1 VKRPSVSS
9 GRRLPLLTA
18 ALSFLALAAALW
30 IVWLNAG
37 LRAPVDVRGWPSATP
52 WPTAVDGE
60 APQLPSYLAIHPL
73 NAIARQAEPVTL
85 HPNRERLEVIRYTV
99 QQGDSVF
106 GIAKAFDIE
115 PETVLWGNFD
125 VLNDDPHMLRP
136 GQELNILPVNGTYYQ
151 WQTGDTLEGIA
162 DNFGVTVADIVD
174 WTGNGLDPL
183 DPKVQPGTWLVIPGG
198 TRPFKQ
204 WFIPAIARGQAGV
217 GAAYGPGGCG
227 QAIIGGAIGTGGFI
241 WPSANHT
248 VSGNDYWSGHLAI
261 DIAGATGD
269 LVWAADSGVVVFA
282 GWSTVGY
289 GNMIMIDH
297 GNGWQTLYAHL
308 SAVRVGC
315 GDSVVQGN
323 TIGAIGSTGNS
334 TGSHLHFETR
344 FEGGFVNPHFVLP

>member
-1 VKRPSVSS
+1 MTRRTVSPR
-9 GRRLPLLTA
+9 GRLSIASA
-18 ALSFLALAAALW
+18 ALSVLALAGALW
-30 IVWLNAG
+30 IVGLNAR
-37 LRAPVDVRGWPSATP
+37 LRSSSQSSGWPSATP
-52 WPTAVDGE
+52 WPTA
-60 APQLPSYLAIHPL
+60 ASAFSPQLPSFSNSPTIETISRL
-73 NAIARQAEPVTL
+73 AEPVTL
-85 HPNRERLEVIRYTV
+85 HPNRERMEVVRYTV
-99 QQGDSVF
+99 QLGDSVF
-106 GIAKAFDIE
+106 GIAEGFNLE
-115 PETVLWGNFD
+115 PETILWGNFD

-136 GQELNILPVNGTYYQ
+136 GQELNILPVDGTYYQ
-151 WQTGDTLEGIA
+151 WQASDTLESVA
-162 DNFGVTVADIVD
+162 ESFGVQPEDITD
-174 WTGNGLDPL
+174 WPGNGLDPI
-183 DPKVQPGTWLVIPGG
+183 DPLVEPGTWLVIPGG
-198 TRPFKQ
+198 ERAFKQ
-204 WFIPAIARGQAGV
+204 WFVPAIARGQAGV
-217 GAAYGPGGCG
+217 GSAFGPGGCAQG
-227 QAIIGGAIGTGGFI
+227 FSGGAVGTGGFI

-261 DIAGATGD
+261 DIAGGTGD

-315 GDSVVQGN
+315 GESVGQGS

>member
-1 VKRPSVSS
+1 MAGRPVSP
-9 GRRLPLLTA
+9 RNRLPVATV
-18 ALSFLALAAALW
+18 ALSLVALAGALW
-30 IVWLNAG
+30 IIRLNAG
-37 LRAPVDVRGWPSATP
+37 LRAAAQTEGWPSATP
-52 WPTAVDGE
+52 WPMVADGH
-60 APQLPSYLAIHPL
+60 APQLPDFIIAPTSE
-73 NAIARQAEPVTL
+73 AIARRAEPLTL
-85 HPNRERLEVIRYTV
+85 HPHRSRLEVVRYTV

-106 GIAKAFDIE
+106 RIAENFDIE

-151 WQTGDTLEGIA
+151 WQTGDSLASVAES
-162 DNFGVTVADIVD
+162 FGVTPEEIVD
-174 WTGNGLDPL
+174 WPGNALDPL
-183 DPKVQPGTWLVIPGG
+183 DPQVPTGAWLVVPGG
-198 TRPFKQ
+198 KRPFKQ
-204 WFIPAIARGQAGV
+204 WFVPAIARGQAGV
-217 GAAYGPGGCG
+217 GSAYGPGGC
-227 QAIIGGAIGTGGFI
+227 QQSYSGGAVGTGGFI

-248 VSGNDYWSGHLAI
+248 VSGNDYWGGHLAI
-261 DIAGATGD
+261 DIAGGTGD

-315 GDSVVQGN
+315 GESVIQGN

>member
-1 VKRPSVSS
+1 VTRRSISS
-9 GRRLPLLTA
+9 RIRLPVLTA
-18 ALSFLALAAALW
+18 ALSFIALAAAVG

-37 LRAPVDVRGWPSATP
+37 LRTETLSPGWPSATP
-52 WPTAVDGE
+52 WPTAVDGQS
-60 APQLPSYLAIHPL
+60 PQLPSFSPAQQVD
-73 NAIARQAEPVTL
+73 AIARQAEPVTL
-85 HPNRERLEVIRYTV
+85 HPHRDRMEVIRYTV
-99 QQGDSVF
+99 QPGDSVF
-106 GIAKAFDIE
+106 GIARAFDIE

-151 WQTGDTLEGIA
+151 WQAGDTLTSVA
-162 DNFGVTVADIVD
+162 DMFGVDAEDIVD
-174 WTGNGLDPL
+174 WTGNSIDPL
-183 DPKVQPGTWLVIPGG
+183 DPKVEPGTWLVIPGG

-204 WFIPAIARGQAGV
+204 WFVPAIARGQAGV
-217 GAAYGPGGCG
+217 GAAYGPGGCS
-227 QAIIGGAIGTGGFI
+227 QAITGGAVGTGGFI
-241 WPSANHT
+241 WPSGSHMI
-248 VSGNDYWSGHLAI
+248 SGNDYWSGHLAI

-308 SAVRVGC
+308 SAVRVVC
-315 GDSVVQGN
+315 GESVVQGS

-344 FEGGFVNPHFVLP
+344 FQGGFVNPHFVLP